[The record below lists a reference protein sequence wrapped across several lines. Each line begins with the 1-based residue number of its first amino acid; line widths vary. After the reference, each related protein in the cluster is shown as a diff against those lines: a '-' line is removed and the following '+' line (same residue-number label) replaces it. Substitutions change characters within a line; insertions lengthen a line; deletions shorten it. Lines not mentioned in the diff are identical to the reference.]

1 MATYETKVSRGNAQ
15 ASFDLWQYRACLMC
29 QAVLPA
35 LVRLRDAGRI
45 ELNVESS
52 YDHMKL
58 DFIIGMLDEANYPEI
73 GFESRQAI
81 KAYLS
86 SLPGFNE
93 CLGSAQSEVAV
104 LHHRYLVMAASH
116 A

>member
-1 MATYETKVSRGNAQ
+1 
-15 ASFDLWQYRACLMC
+15 MC

-58 DFIIGMLDEANYPEI
+58 DFIIGMLDDTNYPEI
-73 GFESRQAI
+73 GIENRQAI
-81 KAYLS
+81 KTYLTL
-86 SLPGFNE
+86 LPGFNE
-93 CLGSAQSEVAV
+93 DHGSVQSEVAV
-104 LHHRYLVMAASH
+104 LHHRFIVMAASH